1 MGKMVDTPV
10 YDNARTILAIVKE
23 ISAFD
28 AKRKK

>member
-1 MGKMVDTPV
+1 MVDTPV
-10 YDNARTILAIVKE
+10 YDNARTILATMAE